1 MRETR
6 AGRKGAGAMAIEN
19 QSRRVSGFRR
29 SGASPR
35 QAHAASRDP
44 TNPVLFFPDSRIPRR
59 RVQPP
64 RRATATAYPSRSP
77 RSLPPSERATESSW
91 SHHRHHAFLALSFA
105 LACTCG
111 AFLWGHRA
119 TVFRLGA
126 SQLGPGPG
134 EWLVED
140 PRVHGLSSAKL
151 ASAAERHARELDQRD
166 CLLVVKDGVIVHE
179 TYREGGDA
187 DTLHYLDG
195 VGRAAAA
202 LLIGAAEHQGVLDLD
217 TPLSEYG
224 IAAPP
229 VREYGTSTSSSGV
242 DAEALAAHPEL
253 RWGDEWSRVTARHV
267 LGQAT
272 GLGEARAGETFD
284 ARVTDEI
291 LDVLSQVLRATTGLK
306 PAEWAK
312 EHFTGPLGVPDF
324 FARDVGADGVAD
336 GGVRVA
342 GGQMATCRDAA
353 RFGQLLINRGEWLGE
368 DGTST
373 RLVRADFVRR
383 VVNPSFPRAAAQR
396 GYQTW
401 THPGKTASGAPRAT
415 PFFAEVRSE
424 PDLGATETNATSSPT
439 TLRAPVWADY
449 ASSGASPACGADAAA
464 DASFGGAFLGP
475 AGPSFPLAFA
485 VGRLGKFLVVS
496 PETSTVLVSMG
507 NTWGSDKARCP
518 SGLRELLD
526 GAERARRSAEAAA
539 ARLGLAPGTTV
550 GYDEAVLMRQLWH
563 AVGDAVTPAALGAP
577 SAESRAASSVSQ
589 IGAKRVAETKKERG
603 EANRLA
609 GDGAAV
615 ALGDYGAYAREK
627 ASARRAVAAAA
638 NATRAA
644 AVSAARHPDD
654 YEAPAAEERPEASA
668 SRERL
673 FNDEKS
679 ALAAAQRQ
687 DAFAAARA
695 EQAERLVAATGAEAA
710 ARVRRRGVD
719 ALGQLGD
726 DRDADPNG
734 GRTGSCRC
742 ACPPAAD
749 GVGQC
754 VNMRGVPEASCNDV
768 ALLGGARGF
777 CPALGVTSTCAV
789 PPGPAAQTRGAL
801 GGSERGRHGRHERG
815 RRDGKKSGGRRSLR
829 ETAAAFVDDDDEDAP
844 VTAVTVKISAARFG
858 DPSALD
864 DPWSRLGGAD
874 SKITRVDPESPAFEC
889 ASSRACAPGLGGERT
904 ESFLCQPLTF
914 VSCSWSD
921 ELCDQRST
929 RDATR
934 RATKAPTAD
943 DHLTKNVA
951 LRLTEPSVPTYLG
964 LKAANA
970 AGTTAP
976 PRVRLGIVPTDRA
989 AVAAFAAAATAMLAG
1004 AVRLARGAARPAGAP
1019 HKRARS
1025 RAEAGE
1031 TTELLGEANK
1041 AKDAAAD
1048 VARQTAAPAAAPAAA
1063 PPETPAPPKAR
1074 LSPESTPPRASASK
1088 PPLPPK
1094 DRTPPRRPTADVGGD
1109 RKEKQAPPAPP
1120 VLAEDAAGSAV
1131 VEPGEGAESVDM
1143 NSDDEIDAWLAD

>member
-1 MRETR
+1 
-6 AGRKGAGAMAIEN
+6 
-19 QSRRVSGFRR
+19 
-29 SGASPR
+29 
-35 QAHAASRDP
+35 
-44 TNPVLFFPDSRIPRR
+44 
-59 RVQPP
+59 
-64 RRATATAYPSRSP
+64 
-77 RSLPPSERATESSW
+77 
-91 SHHRHHAFLALSFA
+91 
-105 LACTCG
+105 
-111 AFLWGHRA
+111 
-119 TVFRLGA
+119 VFRLGA

-229 VREYGTSTSSSGV
+229 VREYGTHGSEAPAASGV

-291 LDVLSQVLRATTGLK
+291 LDVLSQVLRATTGMK

-368 DGTST
+368 DGSST

-383 VVNPSFPRAAAQR
+383 VVNPSFPRAASQR

-415 PFFAEVRSE
+415 PFFAEVRSDPD
-424 PDLGATETNATSSPT
+424 PDLGATETNATSFPT

-449 ASSGASPACGADAAA
+449 ASSGASPACGAGAAA

-507 NTWGSDKARCP
+507 NTWGSDEARCP

-615 ALGDYGAYAREK
+615 ALGDDGAYAREK

-638 NATRAA
+638 NATHAA
-644 AVSAARHPDD
+644 AVSAARLPDD

-668 SRERL
+668 PKLPRERPL
-673 FNDEKS
+673 NDEKS

-687 DAFAAARA
+687 DALAAGARA
-695 EQAERLVAATGAEAA
+695 AGGAA
-710 ARVRRRGVD
+710 
-719 ALGQLGD
+719 
-726 DRDADPNG
+726 G
-734 GRTGSCRC
+734 GC
-742 ACPPAAD
+742 D
-749 GVGQC
+749 GCG
-754 VNMRGVPEASCNDV
+754 G
-768 ALLGGARGF
+768 GGARA
-777 CPALGVTSTCAV
+777 PA
-789 PPGPAAQTRGAL
+789 
-801 GGSERGRHGRHERG
+801 
-815 RRDGKKSGGRRSLR
+815 RRRR
-829 ETAAAFVDDDDEDAP
+829 V
-844 VTAVTVKISAARFG
+844 G
-858 DPSALD
+858 
-864 DPWSRLGGAD
+864 
-874 SKITRVDPESPAFEC
+874 
-889 ASSRACAPGLGGERT
+889 
-904 ESFLCQPLTF
+904 
-914 VSCSWSD
+914 
-921 ELCDQRST
+921 
-929 RDATR
+929 
-934 RATKAPTAD
+934 
-943 DHLTKNVA
+943 
-951 LRLTEPSVPTYLG
+951 
-964 LKAANA
+964 A
-970 AGTTAP
+970 AG
-976 PRVRLGIVPTDRA
+976 R
-989 AVAAFAAAATAMLAG
+989 
-1004 AVRLARGAARPAGAP
+1004 
-1019 HKRARS
+1019 
-1025 RAEAGE
+1025 
-1031 TTELLGEANK
+1031 
-1041 AKDAAAD
+1041 
-1048 VARQTAAPAAAPAAA
+1048 
-1063 PPETPAPPKAR
+1063 
-1074 LSPESTPPRASASK
+1074 
-1088 PPLPPK
+1088 
-1094 DRTPPRRPTADVGGD
+1094 
-1109 RKEKQAPPAPP
+1109 
-1120 VLAEDAAGSAV
+1120 
-1131 VEPGEGAESVDM
+1131 
-1143 NSDDEIDAWLAD
+1143 

>member
-1 MRETR
+1 M
-6 AGRKGAGAMAIEN
+6 
-19 QSRRVSGFRR
+19 
-29 SGASPR
+29 
-35 QAHAASRDP
+35 
-44 TNPVLFFPDSRIPRR
+44 
-59 RVQPP
+59 
-64 RRATATAYPSRSP
+64 
-77 RSLPPSERATESSW
+77 
-91 SHHRHHAFLALSFA
+91 
-105 LACTCG
+105 
-111 AFLWGHRA
+111 
-119 TVFRLGA
+119 FRLGA

-229 VREYGTSTSSSGV
+229 VREYGTHGSEAPAASGV

-368 DGTST
+368 DGSST

-383 VVNPSFPRAAAQR
+383 VVNPSFPRAASQR

-415 PFFAEVRSE
+415 PFFAEVMSAD
-424 PDLGATETNATSSPT
+424 PDLGATETNATSFPT
-439 TLRAPVWADY
+439 TNTLRAPVWADY
-449 ASSGASPACGADAAA
+449 ASSGASPACGAGAAADAA

-539 ARLGLAPGTTV
+539 ARLGLAPGATV

-589 IGAKRVAETKKERG
+589 IGAKRVADTKKERG

-615 ALGDYGAYAREK
+615 ALGDDGAYAREK

-638 NATRAA
+638 NATHAA

-654 YEAPAAEERPEASA
+654 YEAPAAEEGPEASA
-668 SRERL
+668 PKLPRERL
-673 FNDEKS
+673 LNDEKG

-695 EQAERLVAATGAEAA
+695 QQAERLVAATGAEAA

-719 ALGQLGD
+719 ASGQLGD

-789 PPGPAAQTRGAL
+789 PPEPAAQTRGAL
-801 GGSERGRHGRHERG
+801 GGSERR
-815 RRDGKKSGGRRSLR
+815 RRDRKKSGGRRSLR
-829 ETAAAFVDDDDEDAP
+829 ETAAAASTTNVVDDDDDEDAP
-844 VTAVTVKISAARFG
+844 SSVTVKISAARFG
-858 DPSALD
+858 EALDPS
-864 DPWSRLGGAD
+864 SRLGGAD

-914 VSCSWSD
+914 VSCAWSD

-934 RATKAPTAD
+934 RATKAPAAD
-943 DHLTKNVA
+943 DAARPAARRDENVA

-1019 HKRARS
+1019 HKRARA

-1031 TTELLGEANK
+1031 TTKLLGEANK

-1048 VARQTAAPAAAPAAA
+1048 VARKTAAAPPP

-1120 VLAEDAAGSAV
+1120 VLAEDAAGSAA
-1131 VEPGEGAESVDM
+1131 VEPGEGAESVDG

>member
-1 MRETR
+1 M
-6 AGRKGAGAMAIEN
+6 
-19 QSRRVSGFRR
+19 
-29 SGASPR
+29 
-35 QAHAASRDP
+35 
-44 TNPVLFFPDSRIPRR
+44 
-59 RVQPP
+59 
-64 RRATATAYPSRSP
+64 
-77 RSLPPSERATESSW
+77 
-91 SHHRHHAFLALSFA
+91 
-105 LACTCG
+105 
-111 AFLWGHRA
+111 
-119 TVFRLGA
+119 FRLGA

-449 ASSGASPACGADAAA
+449 ASSSASPACGADAAA
-464 DASFGGAFLGP
+464 GAILRRRVSGAGGSFVPPGVRRGQARQVPRGVP
-475 AGPSFPLAFA
+475 RDG
-485 VGRLGKFLVVS
+485 
-496 PETSTVLVSMG
+496 TVLVSMG

-526 GAERARRSAEAAA
+526 GAGARGG
-539 ARLGLAPGTTV
+539 ARKP
-550 GYDEAVLMRQLWH
+550 
-563 AVGDAVTPAALGAP
+563 PP
-577 SAESRAASSVSQ
+577 
-589 IGAKRVAETKKERG
+589 RG
-603 EANRLA
+603 
-609 GDGAAV
+609 
-615 ALGDYGAYAREK
+615 
-627 ASARRAVAAAA
+627 
-638 NATRAA
+638 
-644 AVSAARHPDD
+644 
-654 YEAPAAEERPEASA
+654 SA
-668 SRERL
+668 SRGHDGGL
-673 FNDEKS
+673 
-679 ALAAAQRQ
+679 
-687 DAFAAARA
+687 
-695 EQAERLVAATGAEAA
+695 
-710 ARVRRRGVD
+710 RRGRAD
-719 ALGQLGD
+719 A
-726 DRDADPNG
+726 
-734 GRTGSCRC
+734 
-742 ACPPAAD
+742 PA
-749 GVGQC
+749 V
-754 VNMRGVPEASCNDV
+754 
-768 ALLGGARGF
+768 ARG
-777 CPALGVTSTCAV
+777 
-789 PPGPAAQTRGAL
+789 R
-801 GGSERGRHGRHERG
+801 
-815 RRDGKKSGGRRSLR
+815 
-829 ETAAAFVDDDDEDAP
+829 
-844 VTAVTVKISAARFG
+844 
-858 DPSALD
+858 
-864 DPWSRLGGAD
+864 
-874 SKITRVDPESPAFEC
+874 
-889 ASSRACAPGLGGERT
+889 
-904 ESFLCQPLTF
+904 
-914 VSCSWSD
+914 
-921 ELCDQRST
+921 
-929 RDATR
+929 
-934 RATKAPTAD
+934 
-943 DHLTKNVA
+943 
-951 LRLTEPSVPTYLG
+951 
-964 LKAANA
+964 
-970 AGTTAP
+970 
-976 PRVRLGIVPTDRA
+976 
-989 AVAAFAAAATAMLAG
+989 
-1004 AVRLARGAARPAGAP
+1004 
-1019 HKRARS
+1019 
-1025 RAEAGE
+1025 
-1031 TTELLGEANK
+1031 
-1041 AKDAAAD
+1041 
-1048 VARQTAAPAAAPAAA
+1048 
-1063 PPETPAPPKAR
+1063 
-1074 LSPESTPPRASASK
+1074 
-1088 PPLPPK
+1088 
-1094 DRTPPRRPTADVGGD
+1094 
-1109 RKEKQAPPAPP
+1109 
-1120 VLAEDAAGSAV
+1120 
-1131 VEPGEGAESVDM
+1131 
-1143 NSDDEIDAWLAD
+1143 